1 MLLLFSLLCEG
12 TVKIFLIK
20 KLGGSGLSTP
30 PLIMELYKYYKFF
43 AIEEH
48 EKPET
53 TVLLNQQYY
62 LILLN
67 KTSRRLD
74 FFRKRKPYKKIE
86 TLILNSNR
94 NTTSFFP
101 LSAKYYE

>member
-67 KTSRRLD
+67 KTSRRLLQ
-74 FFRKRKPYKKIE
+74 KKKAA
-86 TLILNSNR
+86 LQKNR
-94 NTTSFFP
+94 DANPEF
-101 LSAKYYE
+101 